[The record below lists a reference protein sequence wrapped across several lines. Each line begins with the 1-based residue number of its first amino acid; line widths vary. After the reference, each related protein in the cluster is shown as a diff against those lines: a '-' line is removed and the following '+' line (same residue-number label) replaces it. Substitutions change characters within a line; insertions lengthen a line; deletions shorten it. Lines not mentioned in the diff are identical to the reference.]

1 MGAHD
6 LTRERDFGTISGLVA
21 IALWSTTVALA
32 RSTSEQLGPL
42 TAAAAVYTVSGA
54 ITVARLLHSKGKR
67 GQLGRISFK
76 HLIGCGVPFLSYMI
90 ALFLAIG
97 LAMNHQ
103 QVLELGLLN
112 YLWPTL
118 TILLSLIILKRR
130 ANLLL
135 IPGTLIALVG
145 IFLVLTQGSHVS
157 WKSIQENI
165 SSNPAAYSLALV
177 AAVAWALYSNL
188 TRRWAEDS
196 KQGMVDL
203 FLPITAIVLIVI
215 ALLTE
220 KGHAFNVRALL
231 EAVFLGV
238 VTYIAYW
245 SWEKSMRR
253 GDFVLVTAASY
264 LTPLFSTVL
273 ASLYLHVAPT
283 VNLWIGCGVLV
294 VGSLIS
300 WVSVGAGSET
310 TDRESKPY
318 SRGQHK

>member
-1 MGAHD
+1 M
-6 LTRERDFGTISGLVA
+6 TRETRSGTISGFVA

-42 TAAAAVYTVSGA
+42 TAAAAVYSVGGA
-54 ITVARLLHSKGKR
+54 IALLRLSRSDQRRR
-67 GQLGRISFK
+67 GIRQVPFK
-76 HLIGCGVPFLSYMI
+76 YLIGCGIPFLSYMI

-103 QVLELGLLN
+103 QVLEIGLLN

-135 IPGTLIALVG
+135 IPGTFLALAG

-157 WKSIQENI
+157 WGSILDNI
-165 SSNPAAYSLALV
+165 SANPASYSLGLFAALS
-177 AAVAWALYSNL
+177 WALYSNL
-188 TRRWAEDS
+188 TRRWAGDS
-196 KQGMVDL
+196 AQGMVDL

-220 KGHAFNVRALL
+220 RGQAWNLRVLL
-231 EAVFLGV
+231 EVGFLGT

-245 SWEKSMRR
+245 SWETSMRV
-253 GDFVLVTAASY
+253 GNFTLVTAASY
-264 LTPLFSTVL
+264 LTPFFSTVV
-273 ASLYLHVAPT
+273 ASLYLHVAPIA
-283 VNLWIGCGVLV
+283 NLWIGCGVLIL
-294 VGSLIS
+294 GSLLS
-300 WVSVGAGSET
+300 WASVVALQ
-310 TDRESKPY
+310 DESSK
-318 SRGQHK
+318 HF